1 MNKKRMEYAAS
12 LLQTCPEYAITT
24 IAKLCGISL
33 SNFNKMFQS
42 KYGMAPTE
50 FGDKPKWID

>member
-1 MNKKRMEYAAS
+1 MEYAAS